1 MASEYKGDF
10 GSRTQQYELSD
21 REVTFIINALLD
33 KAIATYNENRV
44 YSDEFTH
51 IATSLRKQQLR

>member
-21 REVTFIINALLD
+21 REVAFIINALLD
-33 KAIATYNENRV
+33 KAVATYNGNRA
-44 YSDEFTH
+44 YSDEFTQ
-51 IATSLRKQQLR
+51 IATTLTEQQLR